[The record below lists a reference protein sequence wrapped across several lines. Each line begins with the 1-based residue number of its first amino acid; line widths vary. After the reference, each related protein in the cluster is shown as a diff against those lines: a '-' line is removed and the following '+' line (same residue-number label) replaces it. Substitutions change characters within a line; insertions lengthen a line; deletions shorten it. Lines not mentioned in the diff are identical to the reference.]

1 MSTAA
6 SVTVPRN
13 YIQAGHISIGVTAT
27 SYDLKSLTANS
38 RSSLCY
44 CGNVED
50 AEGFVSNIQDFQ
62 MCPFLV
68 IQYI

>member
-6 SVTVPRN
+6 GVTVPRN

-27 SYDLKSLTANS
+27 SYDLESFGNS
-38 RSSLCY
+38 RSSHCY

-50 AEGFVSNIQDFQ
+50 AEGFVSDIQDFQ